1 MNLDPLNKPHA
12 GDNILPGGDMINEE
26 LIDSQIK
33 DIVKMPTEHHHYKL
47 DDGIARSIR
56 MATIKE
62 AYG

>member
-1 MNLDPLNKPHA
+1 
-12 GDNILPGGDMINEE
+12 MINEE

-56 MATIKE
+56 MVTIKE
-62 AYG
+62 AYS